1 MSFNMQPL
9 NSQVCIAIL
18 VKEWVTGRGFEDR
31 AEVLSPG

>member
-18 VKEWVTGRGFEDR
+18 VKEWVTGRGDR